1 MTDSMAA
8 ILEKVP
14 GWRWEISPAP
24 RVKADIGDTPHG
36 TRTGYVKG
44 CLCDDCTQANADEN
58 AAREERVRAGLPST
72 DWVDAGPARGHLLVL
87 FGQGATRNALDRA
100 TGLSP
105 KTIENLIDRVTKRVT
120 PLTEQTVLACTM
132 EAVRRASADMPGI
145 RVDAGP
151 TWELIDDL
159 TARGWPASWIARE
172 AGLGRAIQLAR
183 DTITAVNARRI
194 RDLHARVGTLS
205 APPRRARQPIPPL
218 TELLLV
224 QEVAA

>member
-1 MTDSMAA
+1 M
-8 ILEKVP
+8 
-14 GWRWEISPAP
+14 
-24 RVKADIGDTPHG
+24 
-36 TRTGYVKG
+36 
-44 CLCDDCTQANADEN
+44 
-58 AAREERVRAGLPST
+58 PST

-145 RVDAGP
+145 RVDARPDLKG
-151 TWELIDDL
+151 LIDDL

-172 AGLGRAIQLAR
+172 AGLGRAIRWLATR
-183 DTITAVNARRI
+183 
-194 RDLHARVGTLS
+194 S
-205 APPRRARQPIPPL
+205 PR
-218 TELLLV
+218 
-224 QEVAA
+224 